1 MRDSGTV
8 RKSTQT
14 YSLGCDSD
22 STLDSAIEHASRNHV
37 DKIRTS
43 MLLLNLHRIVHAGA
57 TAAGACAF
65 CQAGTYSTGSG
76 NELIYVCR
84 DLILFQYT

>member
-1 MRDSGTV
+1 
-8 RKSTQT
+8 
-14 YSLGCDSD
+14 
-22 STLDSAIEHASRNHV
+22 
-37 DKIRTS
+37 
-43 MLLLNLHRIVHAGA
+43 MLLLNLNRIVHAGA
-57 TAAGACAF
+57 TAAEACAI